1 MGWEPRERGG
11 LYYTRSRRE
20 GGRVVREYVGS
31 GEIAEALAHA
41 DGAIR
46 RARRLERARGRAE
59 VERLE
64 ALAAP
69 ARELDEAAEVLVRAH
84 LVAAGWHRHKG
95 EWRKMRRGRG

>member
-41 DGAIR
+41 DETIR
-46 RARRLERARGRAE
+46 RVRDLERARGRAE

-84 LVAAGWHRHKG
+84 LIAGGCHRRKG
-95 EWRKMRRGRG
+95 EWRRARGA

>member
-1 MGWEPRERGG
+1 MGWEKRERGTRV
-11 LYYTRSRRE
+11 YTRSRRE

-31 GEIAEALAHA
+31 GEIAELLAHA
-41 DGAIR
+41 DETR
-46 RARRLERARGRAE
+46 RRVRDLERTRGRAE

-84 LVAAGWHRHKG
+84 LLAAGWHRHKG
-95 EWRKMRRGRG
+95 EWRMRRGRG

>member
-31 GEIAEALAHA
+31 GEIAEALASA
-41 DGAIR
+41 DGTIR
-46 RARRLERARGRAE
+46 RARRLERARRRAE

-84 LVAAGWHRHKG
+84 LLAAGWHRHKG
-95 EWRKMRRGRG
+95 EWRMRRGRG

>member
-41 DGAIR
+41 DE
-46 RARRLERARGRAE
+46 ARRRIREQERRRLLAE
-59 VERLE
+59 REYLE

-69 ARELDEAAEVLVRAH
+69 VEELCEVAEVLVRAH
-84 LVAAGWHRHKG
+84 LVAGGCHRRKG
-95 EWRKMRRGRG
+95 EWRRARGA

>member
-1 MGWEPRERGG
+1 MSPWERRERGG

-20 GGRVVREYVGS
+20 GGRVVRECRGA

-41 DGAIR
+41 DGTIR
-46 RARRLERARGRAE
+46 RVRELERARGRAE

-69 ARELDEAAEVLVRAH
+69 ARELVEAAEALVRAQ

-95 EWRKMRRGRG
+95 EWRMRRGRG

>member
-20 GGRVVREYVGS
+20 GCRVVREYVGS
-31 GEIAEALAHA
+31 GEIAELLAHA
-41 DGAIR
+41 DETR
-46 RARRLERARGRAE
+46 RRVRDLERARGRAE

-64 ALAAP
+64 GLAAP

-84 LVAAGWHRHKG
+84 LLAAGWHGHKG
-95 EWRKMRRGRG
+95 EWRMRRGRG